1 MQFTIKKLIY
11 KKYKHIKLL
20 FNNMLLDLLRYY
32 NKNVNSIV
40 NKYIFKRNGLPKS
53 ILLFII
59 LFIFQFCNTNKD
71 EVLAR
76 VEDKYLYKSN
86 IKLKVDSFETDKDS
100 ILKVRNFIDS
110 WARKNLLYQKA
121 LVNLSDYKVEEL
133 ENLINNYRYDLY
145 GTVYKETLL
154 NKMID
159 TLTLEKRINSFYK
172 DNYKIFRLNESLF
185 KIRFIQFPIDNV
197 DKNDIIKSFIR
208 YNKFDKFYLDSLSYQ
223 FTNKILTD
231 SLWVTKKRLI
241 NNVSFIKN
249 DNLIKYVKKM
259 HYFEFKDSLELSLLY
274 VIDYKKNGEV
284 APLSHVISNIKNI
297 ILNKNKIEFS
307 KKIDK
312 EIIQDAIKSNKFEI
326 FN

>member
-1 MQFTIKKLIY
+1 
-11 KKYKHIKLL
+11 L
-20 FNNMLLDLLRYY
+20 FNNMLLVLLRYY
-32 NKNVNSIV
+32 NKIVNTIV
-40 NKYIFKRNGLPKS
+40 NKYVFKRNRLAKF
-53 ILLFII
+53 ILLFI
-59 LFIFQFCNTNKD
+59 LFFVFEFCNTNKD
-71 EVLAR
+71 EVIAR
-76 VEDKYLYKSN
+76 VEDKYLYKSD
-86 IKLKVDSFETDKDS
+86 IKLINDSFENNKDS
-100 ILKVRNFIDS
+100 ILKIRNFIDS

-121 LVNLSDYKVEEL
+121 LVNLSENKVEEL

-159 TLTLEKRINSFYK
+159 TLTVEERINSFYK
-172 DNYKIFRLNESLF
+172 DNDEIFRLNESLF

-208 YNKFDKFYLDSLSYQ
+208 YNKIDKFYLDSLSYQ

-231 SLWVTKKRLI
+231 SIWITKKRLI

-249 DNLIKYVKKM
+249 DNLKKYVKKM
-259 HYFEFKDSLELSLLY
+259 NYFEFEDSLELSLLY
-274 VIDYKKNGEV
+274 IIDYKKNGEI
-284 APLSHVISNIKNI
+284 APLSHVVSSIKNI

>member
-32 NKNVNSIV
+32 NKIVNTIV
-40 NKYIFKRNGLPKS
+40 NKYVFKRNRLPKL

-59 LFIFQFCNTNKD
+59 FFVFESCNTNKD

-76 VEDKYLYKSN
+76 VEDKYLYKSD
-86 IKLKVDSFETDKDS
+86 IKLINDSFENNKDS
-100 ILKVRNFIDS
+100 ILKIRNFIDS

-121 LVNLSDYKVEEL
+121 LVNLSENKVEEL

-154 NKMID
+154 NKITD
-159 TLTLEKRINSFYK
+159 TLTIEKRINSFYK
-172 DNYKIFRLNESLF
+172 DNDEIFRLNESLF

-208 YNKFDKFYLDSLSYQ
+208 FNKIDKFYLDSLSYQ

-231 SLWVTKKRLI
+231 SIWISKKRLI

-249 DNLIKYVKKM
+249 DNLKKYVKKM
-259 HYFEFKDSLELSLLY
+259 QYFEFEDSLQLSLLY
-274 VIDYKKNGEV
+274 IIDYKKNGEI
-284 APLSHVISNIKNI
+284 APLSHVISNIRNI

-312 EIIQDAIKSNKFEI
+312 EIIQDAVKSKKFEI
-326 FN
+326 FD